1 MKKET
6 VKMFNLEA
14 AFKALDELE
23 IPAVTG
29 GRTIA
34 NRINLHE
41 RLHAKDAHEVLVED
55 YFDVNDVDELEAAK
69 EEREA
74 EVAKAKLARIEKIVD
89 LDAETEDDILP
100 SYEGK
105 IIMQCPQCMTLFY
118 KNEEDIEKSE
128 ETPDV
133 VNVNEICQ
141 HCGNSSGYT
150 LVGKVG
156 KIDETEAE
164 NFELE
169 DLPVEENDSEA
180 DLTDEGT
187 EEDAENLDL
196 DLDALDETSEAE
208 DLDLDLDL
216 DLADEEEETNESMHK
231 SSLLKTIEK
240 ENDLKSEL
248 DSEHL
253 TLNEEIDKTQEAKQP
268 EETVEESM
276 HNSGA
281 LKDAEEASDLKSDIE
296 SENLTLLES
305 DSEVEEATDE
315 LFDKLWSAPQPT
327 EEETEANLAN
337 LGEAVE
343 QETISESSMDLEEAK
358 IMISR
363 AEMAKL
369 DKAVDDATE
378 EVAKYNIP
386 MKSQKNSAGE
396 TEQVPNFEAVPEE
409 QKEAAKRAYDA
420 YVKAIAARPDR
431 AKNIIEYTDDL
442 EEQTEELTA
451 AEDFDEESFNKCLN
465 EYVQKVYSNVKCFE
479 ATSCSITDSKLIVE
493 GLITFN
499 SDKSKTTKFIFE
511 GKSNTDLVGKN
522 IDFSDEAAFK
532 LSTKIANK
540 TIYTESLKY
549 SYKIN
554 ESLVSGVAQNK

>member
-41 RLHAKDAHEVLVED
+41 RLHAKDAHEVLIED

-180 DLTDEGT
+180 DLDNEGT
-187 EEDAENLDL
+187 EEDTENLDL
-196 DLDALDETSEAE
+196 DTLDETSEAE

-216 DLADEEEETNESMHK
+216 DLAEEGEEETNESIHK

-240 ENDLKSEL
+240 ENDLKSEQ

-253 TLNEEIDKTQEAKQP
+253 TLNEEVDKTQETKQP
-268 EETVEESM
+268 EEHVEESI
-276 HNSGA
+276 HNSEA
-281 LKDAEEASDLKSDIE
+281 LKDAEEASDLKSNIE

-305 DSEVEEATDE
+305 DSEVEEATDK

-327 EEETEANLAN
+327 EEETLATLAE
-337 LGEAVE
+337 LGEGVDSVE
-343 QETISESSMDLEEAK
+343 HTELEE
-358 IMISR
+358 R
-363 AEMAKL
+363 EF
-369 DKAVDDATE
+369 TE
-378 EVAKYNIP
+378 
-386 MKSQKNSAGE
+386 
-396 TEQVPNFEAVPEE
+396 
-409 QKEAAKRAYDA
+409 
-420 YVKAIAARPDR
+420 
-431 AKNIIEYTDDL
+431 
-442 EEQTEELTA
+442 
-451 AEDFDEESFNKCLN
+451 AEDFDEESFDKCLT
-465 EYVQKVYSNVKCFE
+465 EYLQNVYSNVNCFE
-479 ATSCSITDSKLIVE
+479 ATACSFTNNKLLVE
-493 GLITFN
+493 GLVKFN
-499 SDKSKTTKFIFE
+499 SGKEKSTKFVFE
-511 GKSNTDLVGKN
+511 GKKCSCLIGTNP
-522 IDFSDEAAFK
+522 DFYSKAAFK
-532 LSTKIANK
+532 LSTSIKNK
-540 TIYTESLKY
+540 TIYTESLGY

-554 ESLVSGVAQNK
+554 ESLIKGVAKK